1 MKLVAQGPDEHAQC
15 GLHLSGRFS
24 HTACLR
30 MCVSLCSGGTFPD
43 DDGSRQVVKNSL
55 FVGESENRGMPF
67 PDGRIW
73 GPSGLDHSGRT
84 LPRGV

>member
-1 MKLVAQGPDEHAQC
+1 MH
-15 GLHLSGRFS
+15 SGGRIY
-24 HTACLR
+24 LG
-30 MCVSLCSGGTFPD
+30 VSLTLPVCVCVCSGGTFPD
-43 DDGSRQVVKNSL
+43 DDGSRQEVKNSL
-55 FVGESENRGMPF
+55 FVGESENRGMPV

>member
-1 MKLVAQGPDEHAQC
+1 MHNG
-15 GLHLSGRFS
+15 GRIYPGIFL
-24 HTACLR
+24 TLPV
-30 MCVSLCSGGTFPD
+30 CVCVYVCSGGTFPD
-43 DDGSRQVVKNSL
+43 DDGSRQEVKNSL

>member
-1 MKLVAQGPDEHAQC
+1 MAQGPDEHAQREP
-15 GLHLSGRFS
+15 HLFGCFT

-30 MCVSLCSGGTFPD
+30 VCSGGTFPD
-43 DDGSRQVVKNSL
+43 DDGSRQEVKNSL